1 MWNEQVQFFDA
12 QSRILYRYDEETNEV
27 ASAAIDALQEIE
39 YVKPM
44 KNAYKMIILEGAQ
57 EYFVGNRDID
67 AVCTAIENRLR
78 LALVEN
84 KGSSSVPEKKKE

>member
-1 MWNEQVQFFDA
+1 
-12 QSRILYRYDEETNEV
+12 
-27 ASAAIDALQEIE
+27 
-39 YVKPM
+39 
-44 KNAYKMIILEGAQ
+44 MIILEEVQ